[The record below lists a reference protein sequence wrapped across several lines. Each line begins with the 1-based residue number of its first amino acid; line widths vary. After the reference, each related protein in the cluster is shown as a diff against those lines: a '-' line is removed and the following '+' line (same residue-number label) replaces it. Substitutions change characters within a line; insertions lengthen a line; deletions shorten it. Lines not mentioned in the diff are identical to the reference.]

1 MIHFPNITENNGD
14 NKWGL
19 HEFRDGSIYHCY
31 KNCNGYWTA
40 IGPATPIV
48 VSEEN
53 EDRPSIVITT
63 GQVPLETAVKIA
75 KRTRKQRS
83 DKGQKRMPLSKSASK
98 KAVGKNIKTE
108 KKAGRPQKQAVAI
121 ALSTQRRAKGK
132 KGKNKNA

>member
-1 MIHFPNITENNGD
+1 MIDSPNITENNGD

-19 HEFRDGSIYHCY
+19 HKFRDGSIYHCY

-63 GQVPLETAVKIA
+63 GQVPLETAIRIA
-75 KRTRKQRS
+75 QKTRKQRA
-83 DKGQKRMPLSKSASK
+83 D
-98 KAVGKNIKTE
+98 
-108 KKAGRPQKQAVAI
+108 
-121 ALSTQRRAKGK
+121 KGK
-132 KGKNKNA
+132 KRKVVKHRKKTKKIV